1 MKVSELLSE
10 SVKEISPKTKKVF
23 TKLAKLI
30 KTEPLKNNFNVRD
43 TGDWGIR
50 LFASDFDPEHGD
62 GFLIFTGE
70 SFKNQKI
77 KEIFL
82 YDANLK
88 KWIHTAQWDPF
99 TASDVLKFGK
109 RYYTEGGWVDI
120 RPKNNQ
126 LLKEENESI
135 PRDIRRAAMHAG
147 YDVNSKELRTMNG
160 LKVAYAKR
168 AIESDYADQFDAK
181 LGELLGM
188 IDMNEKQLKDF
199 IKNNG

>member
-88 KWIHTAQWDPF
+88 KWIHTAQWDVY
-99 TASDVLKFGK
+99 TSAAILKFGK
-109 RYYTEGGWVDI
+109 RYYPNGGWIDV
-120 RPKNNQ
+120 RSKNNKA
-126 LLKEENESI
+126 LKEENESI
-135 PRDIRRAAMHAG
+135 PRDIRRAAVHAG
-147 YDVNSKELRTMNG
+147 YNINSKELRTMTA

-168 AIESDYADQFDAK
+168 SLESEYADQYDAK

-188 IDMNEKQLKDF
+188 IDMNKKQLKDF